1 MASMNFGIRRLNRLA
16 RRFGYARLLCLTL
29 LPALVALRI
38 WDPPLVEELRLRV
51 FDTYQQ
57 IRPREITQR
66 PVMIVD
72 IDEKSLAKLGQ
83 WPWPRTRVADLV
95 QRLTDLGAAAI
106 AFDIVFAEPDRL
118 SPSLAA
124 NGFRGIDEATRDRL
138 RALPSNDQ
146 VMADVLKK
154 SPVVLGESGLPYA
167 VPQMDLKLPLT
178 GLATLGGDPRP
189 YLLDFPGLLRN
200 IPILEEA
207 APGRGLFTI
216 RTERDGIV
224 RRVPMIML
232 AQGNL
237 MPSLTFEMLRLVTKA
252 DTILVKSDDA
262 GVKSVGV
269 PGFEIPTDRNGQLWV
284 HFAKH
289 DSARY
294 ISALDVLEG
303 RVPANLVAQRL
314 ILIGTSAVGL
324 LDVKTTPLDPVMP
337 GVEVHAQI
345 LEAALTGHVLS
356 HPNYAIGAELLAAIL
371 FSLAIIWLAPI
382 LSPVMLLAFGASV
395 VAMLIGTSWYLFV
408 YEKLLIDFTF
418 PLIVSTAIYLTLVY
432 SSYMSEQRQ
441 RRRIRS
447 AFSQYL
453 SPALV
458 EQLAQSPEKLK
469 LGGEE
474 RDMTIMFSDV
484 RGFTS
489 ISESFKHDPQGLT
502 SLMNRFL
509 TPLTNA
515 ILDRR
520 GTIDKYMGDAIMA
533 FWNAPLDDSGH
544 QINACDAALD
554 MLDRISHLNAERE
567 KESREDGKTF
577 IPLNVGIGLN
587 TGTCVVGNM
596 GSNLRFDYSVL
607 GDSVNLASRL
617 EGQSK
622 SYGVPIIAGSRTA
635 LAAKDKFA
643 IMELDFIT
651 VKGKKEPE
659 VIYAIVGRE
668 EMAKSDEFQR
678 IRNLSIEMLTRY
690 RNRDWDGA
698 LMAIEKARAADTTH
712 RFDLLYDLYFERI
725 EAFQE
730 MPPPADWD
738 GVFALTTK

>member
-1 MASMNFGIRRLNRLA
+1 M
-16 RRFGYARLLCLTL
+16 
-29 LPALVALRI
+29 
-38 WDPPLVEELRLRV
+38 
-51 FDTYQQ
+51 
-57 IRPREITQR
+57 PR
-66 PVMIVD
+66 
-72 IDEKSLAKLGQ
+72 SA
-83 WPWPRTRVADLV
+83 
-95 QRLTDLGAAAI
+95 
-106 AFDIVFAEPDRL
+106 
-118 SPSLAA
+118 
-124 NGFRGIDEATRDRL
+124 
-138 RALPSNDQ
+138 
-146 VMADVLKK
+146 
-154 SPVVLGESGLPYA
+154 
-167 VPQMDLKLPLT
+167 
-178 GLATLGGDPRP
+178 GDPQP
-189 YLLDFPGLLRN
+189 FLLNFPGLLRN

-224 RRVPMIML
+224 RRVPMIMM
-232 AQGNL
+232 AQNNL
-237 MPSLTFEMLRLVTKA
+237 MPSLTFEMLRVVTKA

-262 GVKSVGV
+262 GIKSVGV

-289 DSARY
+289 DDARY

-303 RVPANLVAQRL
+303 RIPADVVAQRL

-337 GVEVHAQI
+337 GVEVHAQVM
-345 LEAALTGHVLS
+345 EAALTGQVLS
-356 HPNYAIGAELLAAIL
+356 QPNYAIGAELLAAIL

-382 LSPVMLLAFGASV
+382 LSATMLLAFGAAV
-395 VAMLIGTSWYLFV
+395 VALLIGASWYLFV

-418 PLIVSTAIYLTLVY
+418 PLAASTAIYLTLVY
-432 SSYMSEQRQ
+432 SSYVSEQRQ

-515 ILDRR
+515 ILDRK

-533 FWNAPLDDSGH
+533 FWNAPLDDSVH

-554 MLDRISHLNAERE
+554 MLERIAHLNAERE
-567 KESREDGKTF
+567 REAEEEGKTF

-651 VKGKKEPE
+651 VKGKKDPE
-659 VIYAIVGRE
+659 VIYAVAGRE
-668 EMAKSDEFQR
+668 DMAKSSQFQR
-678 IRNLSIEMLTRY
+678 IRNLSIEMLTCY
-690 RNRDWDGA
+690 RNSDWEGA
-698 LMAIEKARAADTTH
+698 LLAIEKARAADETH
-712 RFDLLYDLYFERI
+712 SFSLLYDLYFERI
-725 EAFQE
+725 KAFQE
-730 MPPPADWD
+730 TPPPDDWD